1 MSTESLRS
9 PPLRQPRAGQ
19 RGFTLI
25 EAIMA
30 IVIIGVG
37 LAGVL
42 SVFNV
47 NVRNS
52 ADPVV
57 RKQLLAVA
65 DEILEE
71 IALRPYSG
79 ATKESD
85 PGCARSTFD
94 DVSDYHLYPANGKV
108 CNVEGVPIASLSG
121 YTMAVTVADTT
132 LDGVAAKRITVVVS
146 RGGDSLTLSTWRT
159 GYAQ

>member
-1 MSTESLRS
+1 MWTE
-9 PPLRQPRAGQ
+9 PRRARA
-19 RGFTLI
+19 RGFTLV

-79 ATKESD
+79 PTKESD
-85 PGCARSTFD
+85 AGCARSTFD

-108 CNVEGVPIASLSG
+108 CNIEGVQIASLSA
-121 YTMAVTVADTT
+121 YTMAVTVVDTT
-132 LDGVAAKRITVVVS
+132 LDGLPAKRINVTVS
-146 RGGDSLTLSTWRT
+146 RGGDSISLSTWRT
-159 GYAQ
+159 NYGAP